1 MPTKAPGFQET
12 VHPTP
17 TMPLNQEG
25 PPNSDNVHNLMF
37 PPAYDTTR
45 MRHVSRFDKN
55 AIFAMAGGLL
65 IILICVAFLC
75 FLWFGNEDNSVWRH
89 IVITNWVSRSITIT
103 SLILRWSVTAQAVV
117 MTSMIAALLLQM
129 SQTPLTQAAAVSLA
143 VCSNRGPHE
152 LIFRLPHSLGSR
164 SWLFWLVVLLMTCIT
179 TLLQFTS
186 TALLSDV
193 GSGIII
199 DSQSLKISYG
209 INSSFGGSLAASGG
223 YIAARPLS
231 YPAFAEYTE
240 PASPR
245 DGITDTG
252 LSMRAFLPI
261 DPRSSREALVSYNG
275 MATVMDTRVAC
286 MRPTFA
292 NVTVQSYG
300 IYRWIAGSVW
310 TKLKV
315 PRMNTTLGMDGDVQ
329 PSHFNCS
336 YSLDQG
342 DPDSSLRISFCNVYF
357 MDENDDRD
365 TGIISDME
373 PIPPEPY
380 TASSPGG
387 MYLIIN
393 TTGAHTDWNEVNNAG
408 RNLRIETVVQDKS
421 EWTTLE
427 SDVKGLSFVMTLCSF
442 DPVVQDMNITATRTK
457 GGAEPMARWLN
468 STSTYDTEAILA
480 QLGGTK
486 DHLSYDDRGI
496 FKLAKKE
503 SWLTPPSVIDRG
515 TYWES
520 SPAPPADPYYI
531 LFGAFDGLPGGGGY
545 LINLFGSDDS
555 GDANGI
561 RLNRLHGEVFK
572 ETIKATGSAAWAI
585 QALVTSLYSMAYYD
599 YIFQF
604 DIPAPADLKAEQVR
618 AKDGLIGGSWAAV
631 ARISGQPT
639 DDWLAK
645 ANQHAVVISNYNRSE
660 NPMFSTP
667 CRFQRAPQPDRE
679 MKVWEP
685 LGKFLQAQVR
695 GSFEPYFTIQEQ
707 GYPSEEITV
716 PLSEDTINAMCVR
729 GNLELDVIEFRENKE
744 FSPIHMS
751 LCLEDNSSSGS
762 IDRSFPISG
771 FPRELMDEHRQP
783 GPPRT
788 TVNSELR
795 RDSSGRRFPYTRA
808 MHNKGSI
815 DEHDLDAL
823 GNLTLSPWLTDL
835 KNGSNMFNV
844 SPSETEQ
851 VYELEG

>member
-1 MPTKAPGFQET
+1 
-12 VHPTP
+12 
-17 TMPLNQEG
+17 
-25 PPNSDNVHNLMF
+25 
-37 PPAYDTTR
+37 
-45 MRHVSRFDKN
+45 
-55 AIFAMAGGLL
+55 
-65 IILICVAFLC
+65 
-75 FLWFGNEDNSVWRH
+75 
-89 IVITNWVSRSITIT
+89 
-103 SLILRWSVTAQAVV
+103 
-117 MTSMIAALLLQM
+117 
-129 SQTPLTQAAAVSLA
+129 
-143 VCSNRGPHE
+143 
-152 LIFRLPHSLGSR
+152 
-164 SWLFWLVVLLMTCIT
+164 
-179 TLLQFTS
+179 
-186 TALLSDV
+186 
-193 GSGIII
+193 
-199 DSQSLKISYG
+199 
-209 INSSFGGSLAASGG
+209 
-223 YIAARPLS
+223 
-231 YPAFAEYTE
+231 
-240 PASPR
+240 
-245 DGITDTG
+245 
-252 LSMRAFLPI
+252 
-261 DPRSSREALVSYNG
+261 

-315 PRMNTTLGMDGDVQ
+315 PRMNTTLGMDGEVQ

-503 SWLTPPSVIDRG
+503 SWLTPPSIIDRG

-531 LFGAFDGLPGGGGY
+531 LSGAFDGLPGGGGY
-545 LINLFGSDDS
+545 LINLFGPDDS

-604 DIPAPADLKAEQVR
+604 DIPAPADLKAEQSASR
-618 AKDGLIGGSWAAV
+618 NLITPEDA
-631 ARISGQPT
+631 IP
-639 DDWLAK
+639 D
-645 ANQHAVVISNYNRSE
+645 QHAVVISNYNRPE
-660 NPMFSTP
+660 NHMFSTTY
-667 CRFQRAPQPDRE
+667 RFQRAPQPDRE

-685 LGKFLQAQVR
+685 RATAAAPPYFKSYEKPETKEMYLDGALYHNCAVWLYQTGSGRLGDILNCNRIWESFLTENSQLHGRSIPDGEQRYIRINPDLGENVPRLDDVSMMEEVERKTSRYLKQNRELVKETAHRLIASTFFFETDPSRIKHVGNGFRCQGRILCRFVDRSDDLKTLGKFLQAQVS

-707 GYPSEEITV
+707 GYPSNEITV
-716 PLSEDTINAMCVR
+716 LLSEDTINTMCVR
-729 GNLELDVIEFRENKE
+729 GNFELDVIEFRANKE

-762 IDRSFPISG
+762 SNRSFPISG
-771 FPRELMDEHRQP
+771 FPRELVDEHRKP
-783 GPPRT
+783 EPPRPP
-788 TVNSELR
+788 VNSGLR
-795 RDSSGRRFPYTRA
+795 RDSSGRRRFWNNRP
-808 MHNKGSI
+808 MHNQGSI
-815 DEHDLDAL
+815 DEHGLDAL
-823 GNLTLSPWLTDL
+823 GNLTLSQRLTDL
-835 KNGSNMFNV
+835 QNGSNMFNV